1 MLDLSIAAHREY
13 LTEFIERALQEDV
26 GPGDHSSLA
35 TIDGAQR
42 GRARMICKSDG
53 VLAGVAIVEF
63 IFRQFA
69 EDAQV
74 EVVLHDGAKAEAG
87 NIILYIDGYVRD
99 ILTLERLSLN
109 IIQRLS
115 GVATQTA
122 ILVKMLEGTG
132 CKLLDTRKTTPNMR
146 LLEKWAVT
154 LGGGYNHRFGLFDMI
169 MLKDNHIDASG
180 SITAAISR
188 TLAYKQENGIHIP
201 VEIETRSLED
211 VSEVLKVG
219 GVERIMLDNFSPEL
233 AKRAVEMIAGKFE
246 TECSGGITAQNIR
259 AYAETGVDFIST
271 GSVTHT
277 VKSLDISLK
286 IMNS

>member
-1 MLDLSIAAHREY
+1 
-13 LTEFIERALQEDV
+13 
-26 GPGDHSSLA
+26 
-35 TIDGAQR
+35 
-42 GRARMICKSDG
+42 MICKSDG

-180 SITAAISR
+180 SISAAISR